1 MHDILSATHWRDVLD
16 IVVVAA
22 LIYRVLTLFR
32 GTRAVQITIGLGV
45 LAGAAILA
53 RALQLTSLS
62 WLLDRFW
69 SFWVV
74 ALIVVFQPELRR
86 ALGWIGQGSL
96 LQRLTGAAERA
107 QVVDEVARA
116 ADSLAARRIGALI
129 VLERATGLRQY
140 AELGVALD
148 ALVSA
153 DLLTSL
159 FLPYSPLHD
168 GAVIVLGGRVVAAG
182 CFLPLSRNMQIG
194 RALGTRH
201 RAALGIAEDTDA
213 IALVVS
219 EETGRLSLA
228 VVNGPSATVVSL
240 PRSPSSPTSPRP
252 SPTTTAARPIRQT
265 TSKATSAAMSSRPT
279 LWLTHSTT
287 PPSNLVR
294 WSASTM

>member
-53 RALQLTSLS
+53 RALQLTSLG

-107 QVVDEVARA
+107 QVVDEVVRA

-153 DLLTSL
+153 DLLTSV

-168 GAVIVLGGRVVAAG
+168 GAVIVQGGRVVAAG

-228 VVNGPSATVVSL
+228 VSG
-240 PRSPSSPTSPRP
+240 RIEI
-252 SPTTTAARPIRQT
+252 AADADAVRRRLDDLLGV
-265 TSKATSAAMSSRPT
+265 AASRAHRAAG
-279 LWLTHSTT
+279 LGALRR
-287 PPSNLVR
+287 R
-294 WSASTM
+294 WSRQPAVAPGGDGPGGASRG